1 MIRRAAESDIMA
13 VAAIYSSI
21 HDAEER
27 GDTTT
32 GWIRGVYPTEDTAR
46 EALSRG
52 ELFVEE
58 HDGAA
63 VGAAIIN
70 RRQVDAYAEG
80 AWRYDAADDDVMVLH
95 TLVISPEC
103 SGKGYGRS
111 FVRFY
116 EEYARSCG
124 CHYLRMD
131 TNARNVKARAMYR
144 ALGYSEI
151 GIVPTAFN
159 GIEGVELVLIEK
171 AL

>member
-63 VGAAIIN
+63 VGLPSST
-70 RRQVDAYAEG
+70 G
-80 AWRYDAADDDVMVLH
+80 
-95 TLVISPEC
+95 
-103 SGKGYGRS
+103 GRS
-111 FVRFY
+111 MPM
-116 EEYARSCG
+116 
-124 CHYLRMD
+124 L
-131 TNARNVKARAMYR
+131 KAPGGTM
-144 ALGYSEI
+144 LQMMMSWSSI
-151 GIVPTAFN
+151 P
-159 GIEGVELVLIEK
+159 L
-171 AL
+171 